1 MLEKHRRQKK
11 PRAHPHFVW
20 ADPERFYIERMT
32 AGLTQDQACKYLG
45 VTRRTIYN
53 WENGKTRIPFPASSC
68 SGCTL
73 GPSSMCRAP
82 EPPRLDERR
91 QWD

>member
-53 WENGKTRIPFPASSC
+53 WENGKTRIPFPASR
-68 SGCTL
+68 CTL